1 MIPDG
6 LDPDDYI
13 KKFGSEKF
21 KNDVIGASVTMM
33 TFKMN
38 YFRKGRNLSD
48 EGDRLAYINDVLKAV
63 SLLSG
68 PLEQEIYIKQ
78 LANEFSISF
87 ESLKDQLSVFE
98 KQAVSRSRES
108 SRQDSKSGRQQYCAR
123 RGERRGFGRL
133 MKMQSECSWPT

>member
-1 MIPDG
+1 
-6 LDPDDYI
+6 
-13 KKFGSEKF
+13 
-21 KNDVIGASVTMM
+21 
-33 TFKMN
+33 MN

-48 EGDRLAYINDVLKAV
+48 EGDRLAYINDVLKEV

-98 KQAVSRSRES
+98 KQAASRSRES
-108 SRQDSKSGRQQYCAR
+108 SRQDSKERQAAVSR
-123 RGERRGFGRL
+123 
-133 MKMQSECSWPT
+133 

>member
-48 EGDRLAYINDVLKAV
+48 EGDRLAYINDVLKEV

-68 PLEQEIYIKQ
+68 PLEQEIYVKQ

-98 KQAVSRSRES
+98 KQAVSRSRKAAVRTQRAAGGRFARPAEKDRS
-108 SRQDSKSGRQQYCAR
+108 SAGS
-123 RGERRGFGRL
+123 
-133 MKMQSECSWPT
+133 